1 MELLFTEEKIT
12 KEDKYQNYEPSIQKT
27 SFSRNVFLDY
37 SPDSVYAT
45 PFPQYNHHEE
55 SMLI

>member
-1 MELLFTEEKIT
+1 MELLFTEEKIA

-27 SFSRNVFLDY
+27 SFSRNIFLDY

-45 PFPQYNHHEE
+45 PFPAYNHHEE